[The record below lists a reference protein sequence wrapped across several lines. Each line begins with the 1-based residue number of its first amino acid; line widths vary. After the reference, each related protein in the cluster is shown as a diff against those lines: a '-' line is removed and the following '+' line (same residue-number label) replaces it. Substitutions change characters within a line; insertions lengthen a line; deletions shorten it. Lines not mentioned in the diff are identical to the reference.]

1 MPALWI
7 GHHRKNAC
15 PLFIVK
21 SEFQGYNGQYAAL
34 GRDIGQHAALGRDI
48 DSTEIQCPHHVVLF
62 YPGKYA
68 NQLLLSN
75 VRPPI

>member
-1 MPALWI
+1 MGAKGVILTLSYRQGDI
-7 GHHRKNAC
+7 GFQYCQC
-15 PLFIVK
+15 PGLGRHID
-21 SEFQGYNGQYAAL
+21 QYA
-34 GRDIGQHAALGRDI
+34 GLGRDI
-48 DSTEIQCPHHVVLF
+48 DSTEIQYPHPVVLF